1 MLIFVESVKKRVYRD
16 ICFRLLDIP
25 TKFEININIDKI
37 KLILD
42 DSYFYVLDE
51 SKYFLSK
58 FARLISSKGVTHNIL
73 LSNQINSYFFDKL
86 FEFNYQKSNLFNNV
100 FIESNNSFLSE

>member
-1 MLIFVESVKKRVYRD
+1 MSADIGPSKMLIFVESVKKRVHRD

-25 TKFEININIDKI
+25 AKFEINVNVDEI

-42 DSYFYVLDE
+42 GSYFCVLGG

-58 FARLISSKGVTHNIL
+58 FARLASSQSVTHDIL
-73 LSNQINSYFFDKL
+73 LSN
-86 FEFNYQKSNLFNNV
+86 
-100 FIESNNSFLSE
+100 